1 MRDKNSTGRNPDLV
15 IPGENPD
22 ENPDENPE
30 LSGSTS
36 VPFVGVAA
44 VFGLVAALVL

>member
-1 MRDKNSTGRNPDLV
+1 MRDKNTTDGNPDLV

-22 ENPDENPE
+22 E
-30 LSGSTS
+30 SSSTC